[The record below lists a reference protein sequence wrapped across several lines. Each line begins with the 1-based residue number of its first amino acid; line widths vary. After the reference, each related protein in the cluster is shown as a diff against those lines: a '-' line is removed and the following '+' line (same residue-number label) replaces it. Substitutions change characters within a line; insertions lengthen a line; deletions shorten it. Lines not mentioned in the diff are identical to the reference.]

1 MSPPRAPHFNHDTAS
16 PHSSPPKFFDTLS
29 SVPPPPPSPPLPL
42 SVVRHYLAPQ
52 QPPPEAQVPG
62 FQYLLRKLVKEVR
75 KQYIYEMELPQIEK
89 QRKDEARIEALRVA
103 NEERK
108 KLKVEAVQIRAQ
120 ERKIAQQEF
129 RETLVDICAQ
139 YCVRA
144 DKVFDLIQ
152 IQEPIVCG
160 ITSLEYDH
168 MEILGN
174 TLGEIAGEKAG
185 IFKDQISAFTVPQP
199 DEAMR
204 VLEEKASQLNVPL
217 QVVNPL
223 DPSLLNGLRL
233 GLEGEHQ
240 YLNAGLAVALCSTW
254 LKRTGHLGDTNLEK
268 SVLDM
273 AKKDWPS

>member
-1 MSPPRAPHFNHDTAS
+1 FSVTLSSIPLPP
-16 PHSSPPKFFDTLS
+16 SSPSLPLSVVRHYLTPQQPPPEPQVPGFQYLPQKLVKEFFDTLS

-129 RETLVDICAQ
+129 RETLVRFSFSSSLPSMNFAVHIKCSMV
-139 YCVRA
+139 YLFV

-204 VLEEKASQLNVPL
+204 VLEEKASQLN
-217 QVVNPL
+217 
-223 DPSLLNGLRL
+223 
-233 GLEGEHQ
+233 
-240 YLNAGLAVALCSTW
+240 
-254 LKRTGHLGDTNLEK
+254 
-268 SVLDM
+268 
-273 AKKDWPS
+273 